1 MTEQPKGRLRWIL
14 IVWVFVISSVS
25 YCDRVNISIASHYIV
40 KEFHFTNIQLG
51 YIFSAFVLGYALFQ
65 AAGGRLA
72 DIYGPRWA
80 IAVYT
85 VWFAVFVSLVT
96 VIPHSIGSMV
106 LAFIGVRFLLG
117 AGEAV
122 LFPSS
127 NRLVAKWIPSNERGT
142 ANGLIF
148 AGVGAG
154 AGMSPPLVTY
164 IMLHGGWRL
173 SFWLNAALGLLAGVV
188 WFLLSRDKPEDH
200 PWMSAR
206 ELEFIRSGLPDSSK
220 SAKGILP
227 WKIILSSKD
236 FLLVTYSYFCYGY
249 TSYIFFAWFFIYL
262 TTVRGLDIRAGSYF
276 AALPFI
282 AMALCSPTGG
292 VVSDFITRHYGKR
305 WGRCGIAALGIAL
318 SGVFLASGQAVS
330 SARLASVV
338 LAAGAGALF
347 FSQST
352 YWSVTADIA
361 GESAGSVSGI
371 MNMGGQIG
379 GTVTATLTPIIAEHF
394 GWAASFGVASLLCVT
409 GALAW
414 LMVNPS
420 HKLTLPV
427 VGSDNLP
434 SQVP

>member
-1 MTEQPKGRLRWIL
+1 MAEQSHGRLRWVL
-14 IVWVFVISSVS
+14 IVWLFIISSVS
-25 YCDRVNISIASHYIV
+25 YCDRVNVSIASHYFA
-40 KEFHFTNIQLG
+40 KEYHFTNIQLG
-51 YIFSAFVLGYALFQ
+51 YIFSAFVLGYALLQ
-65 AAGGRLA
+65 AVGGRLS
-72 DIYGPRWA
+72 DIYGPRWT
-80 IAVYT
+80 IAAYT
-85 VWFAVFVSLVT
+85 LWFAFFVCLVT
-96 VIPHSIGSMV
+96 AIPHSIGSVV
-106 LAFIGVRFLLG
+106 LAFICVRFLLG

-122 LFPSS
+122 LFPGS
-127 NRLVAKWIPSNERGT
+127 NRIVAKWIPTNERGT

-154 AGMSPPLVTY
+154 AGISPPLVTF

-173 SFWLNAALGLLAGVV
+173 SFWLNASLGLLVGVV
-188 WFLLSRDKPEDH
+188 WFFLARDKPEEH
-200 PWMSAR
+200 PWMRPR
-206 ELEFIRSGLPDSSK
+206 ELEFIRAGLPEVSK
-220 SAKGILP
+220 SDKGILP
-227 WKIILSSKD
+227 WKVILSSKD
-236 FLLVTYSYFCYGY
+236 FLLVTWSYFCYGY

-262 TTVRGLDIRAGSYF
+262 ATVRGLSLRESSYF

-282 AMALCSPTGG
+282 AMAICSPIGG

-305 WGRCGIAALGIAL
+305 WGRCGVAVLGIAL
-318 SGVFLASGQAVS
+318 SGAFVAAGQAVT
-330 SARLASVV
+330 SARLASLV

-379 GTVTATLTPIIAEHF
+379 GTVTATLTPLIAERF
-394 GWAASFGVASLLCVT
+394 GWAASFGVASFLCAT

-420 HKLTLPV
+420 RKLTPEE
-427 VGSDNLP
+427 
-434 SQVP
+434 

>member
-1 MTEQPKGRLRWIL
+1 MSEQPHGRLRWIL
-14 IVWVFVISSVS
+14 IVWIFIISSIS
-25 YCDRVNISIASHYIV
+25 YCDRVNVSIASHYFA
-40 KEFHFTNIQLG
+40 KEFQFSNIQLG

-65 AAGGRLA
+65 AAGGRLS
-72 DIYGPRWA
+72 DIYGPRRT

-96 VIPHSIGSMV
+96 AIPHSIGHVV
-106 LAFIGVRFLLG
+106 LAFVAVRFLLG

-122 LFPSS
+122 LFPGS
-127 NRLVAKWIPSNERGT
+127 NRIVAKWIPTNERGA

-164 IMLHGGWRL
+164 IMQHGGWRL
-173 SFWLNAALGLLAGVV
+173 SFWLNASLGLLIGVV
-188 WFLLSRDKPEDH
+188 WFLLARDKPEDH
-200 PWMSAR
+200 PWMSAQ
-206 ELEFIRSGLPDSSK
+206 ELEFIRAGLPDSGR

-227 WKIILSSKD
+227 WKVILSSKD

-262 TTVRGLDIRAGSYF
+262 TTVRGLGLRESSYF
-276 AALPFI
+276 ASLPFL
-282 AMALCSPTGG
+282 AMAICSPTGG

-305 WGRCGIAALGIAL
+305 WGRCGVAVLGIAL
-318 SGVFLASGQAVS
+318 SGLFVATGQAVT
-330 SARLASVV
+330 SARWASVV

-347 FSQST
+347 ISQST

-379 GTVTATLTPIIAEHF
+379 GTVTATLTPIIAQHF
-394 GWAASFGVASLLCVT
+394 GWAASFGVASALCAT
-409 GALAW
+409 GAVAW
-414 LMVNPS
+414 TMVNPYR
-420 HKLTLPV
+420 KLT
-427 VGSDNLP
+427 
-434 SQVP
+434 QET